1 MIPTISRRMAASG
14 SSSIWV
20 ISVPLRK
27 IRPLVRFSRPAIT
40 MSRLVLPAPLGPRI
54 LTVSPTL
61 IRKSIP
67 FKMFTEAAVFP
78 SVKCAAFRS
87 MTVGSS
93 ADGDR
98 GADMREIS
106 SLFERRTTEM
116 DYLMGG
122 FHAALEKPVV
132 MP

>member
-1 MIPTISRRMAASG
+1 
-14 SSSIWV
+14 
-20 ISVPLRK
+20 
-27 IRPLVRFSRPAIT
+27 

-87 MTVGSS
+87 MTGGSS

-98 GADMREIS
+98 GADMKEIS

-116 DYLMGG
+116 DHLIGD

-132 MP
+132 MT